1 MVDSDLPSALAM
13 SATRYP
19 HPSMN
24 SMRFFS
30 SLPMCFM
37 EFLLVVSRIRGR
49 APAEPPVRV
58 GEMIHLRRVRK

>member
-37 EFLLVVSRIRGR
+37 EFLLVVSGSGAGHLPSRLSGSGR
-49 APAEPPVRV
+49 
-58 GEMIHLRRVRK
+58 